1 MFFKVKNVLGG
12 KTLEAYA
19 CQVFFILKRKKVYKK
34 VLFTKRKVFSENKT
48 IFWDTIYRMNNLMSL
63 GKKDLAQVRC
73 E

>member
-1 MFFKVKNVLGG
+1 MFLKGENVLSG

-19 CQVFFILKRKKVYKK
+19 CQVVFVLKRKKVYKK
-34 VLFTKRKVFSENKT
+34 VLFIKRKVFWENKN
-48 IFWDTIYRMNNLMSL
+48 IWDTIYRMNNLMSL

>member
-1 MFFKVKNVLGG
+1 MFSKRENVLGG

-19 CQVFFILKRKKVYKK
+19 CQVVFVLKGKR
-34 VLFTKRKVFSENKT
+34 FTKRFYLEKGKCFRKT
-48 IFWDTIYRMNNLMSL
+48 KLFGNTMYRMNNLMSL